1 MHNLDTIN
9 RGNHI
14 ITYDYSEEKF
24 IDYDDYDVIDIEE
37 DEIEYEL

>member
-14 ITYDYSEEKF
+14 KTYDYPEDYYYNDYYEPIN
-24 IDYDDYDVIDIEE
+24 IDE
-37 DEIEYEL
+37 DEIEYED